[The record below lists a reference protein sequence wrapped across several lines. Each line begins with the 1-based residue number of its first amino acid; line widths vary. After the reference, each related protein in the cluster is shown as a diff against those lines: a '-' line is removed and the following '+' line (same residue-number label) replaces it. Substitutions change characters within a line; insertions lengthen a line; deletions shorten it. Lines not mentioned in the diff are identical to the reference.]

1 MDLYPP
7 CFETREWYQGHL
19 NLCQKANELIS
30 QDATLYFKVVRWGGK
45 KFNSRNYMRTGL
57 ATSSE
62 KDSVIHLK
70 GPEHHV
76 ARIHVLEKP
85 MSSNLVH

>member
-7 CFETREWYQGHL
+7 CFETREWYQDHL

-30 QDATLYFKVVRWGGK
+30 QDATLYFKVVL
-45 KFNSRNYMRTGL
+45 YMRTGL

-62 KDSVIHLK
+62 KDSVIRLK

-76 ARIHVLEKP
+76 ARLFFF
-85 MSSNLVH
+85 N